1 MCKMTL
7 VINFF
12 MEGII
17 KPNLSSSNQNSSVS
31 KDGPRINEQITSPKV
46 RLILS
51 DGENVGVVPTN
62 EAIRKAMDLGLD
74 LIEIA
79 PNGEIPVCKILDSGK
94 YKYEMQK
101 RKAEAKKKQKVQETK
116 EIKFTPNIG
125 DNDYTV
131 KMRSARRFLE
141 DGNKV
146 KFTLRFRGREMSY
159 VDLGMEVLR
168 RAKTELEDIAKV
180 DQEPK
185 MDGRQMT
192 MMTSPK

>member
-1 MCKMTL
+1 
-7 VINFF
+7 
-12 MEGII
+12 MEDII
-17 KPNLSSSNQNSSVS
+17 KPNLSSSNQAGAAS

-51 DGENVGVVPTN
+51 DGENAGVVPTN
-62 EAIRKAMDLGLD
+62 EAIRRAADLGLD

-125 DNDYTV
+125 DNDYSV
-131 KMRSARRFLE
+131 KMRSAKRFLE
-141 DGNKV
+141 EGNKV

-185 MDGRQMT
+185 MDGRQMA
-192 MMTSPK
+192 MMLSPK

>member
-1 MCKMTL
+1 MCKIET

-12 MEGII
+12 MEDII
-17 KPNLSSSNQNSSVS
+17 KTNQSNAQSGAQLT
-31 KDGPRINEQITSPKV
+31 KDGPRINEQITAPKV

-51 DGENVGVVPTN
+51 DGENVGVVSTAV
-62 EAIRKAMDLGLD
+62 AIGKAADLGLD

-79 PNGEIPVCKILDSGK
+79 PNGDIPVCKILDAGK

-125 DNDYTV
+125 ENDYMV
-131 KMRSARRFLE
+131 KMRSAKRFLE
-141 DGNKV
+141 EGNKV

-159 VDLGMEVLR
+159 IDTGMEVLR
-168 RAKTELEDIAKV
+168 RAKTELADIAKV

-185 MDGRQMT
+185 LDGRQMA
-192 MMTSPK
+192 MMVSPK

>member
-1 MCKMTL
+1 MCKIEP

-12 MEGII
+12 MEDII
-17 KPNLSSSNQNSSVS
+17 KTNQSNAQPSAQIS
-31 KDGPRINEQITSPKV
+31 KDGPRINEQITAPKV

-51 DGENVGVVPTN
+51 DGENVGVVSTA
-62 EAIRKAMDLGLD
+62 EAVRKAADLGLD

-79 PNGEIPVCKILDSGK
+79 PNGEIPVCKILDAGK

-125 DNDYTV
+125 ENDYMV
-131 KMRSARRFLE
+131 KMRSAKRFLE
-141 DGNKV
+141 EGNKV

-159 VDLGMEVLR
+159 IDTGMEVLR
-168 RAKTELEDIAKV
+168 RAKTELADIAKV

-185 MDGRQMT
+185 LDGRQMA
-192 MMTSPK
+192 MMVSPK